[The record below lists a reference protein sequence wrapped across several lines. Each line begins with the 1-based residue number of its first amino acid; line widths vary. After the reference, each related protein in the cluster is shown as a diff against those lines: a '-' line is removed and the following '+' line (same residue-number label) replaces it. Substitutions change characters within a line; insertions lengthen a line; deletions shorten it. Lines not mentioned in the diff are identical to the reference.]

1 MRLRR
6 HYHADDAV
14 QSVYRALCAALLVVN
29 ENRQF
34 RHRGALLNY
43 LLKILRIRIATAGRK
58 AQFESLSDGQDLVS
72 EEPCD
77 LTDAKDLVTTVLER
91 FTERDQRLIL
101 LYGELSSETAVARA
115 MGCSRSTVRRVLERF
130 AILTRRLSGHSAIA
144 GKGGGPCRVGKPA
157 AGSPPVALH
166 DPGKKKTDNRPFAAY
181 TYLCGGD
188 GGTPAPAVVADFPV
202 PEDNGERVASGR
214 GDWHHAAKENAR

>member
-1 MRLRR
+1 MSHPDSEQHFLRRIGEGRPSAIGDLAAGKYGYHDRLLDSARQLIGARLRR

-29 ENRQF
+29 DNRQF
-34 RHRGALLNY
+34 HHRGALLNY

-130 AILTRRLSGHSAIA
+130 AILTRRLSGSSAIA
-144 GKGGGPCRVGKPA
+144 GKGGGPCRVGK
-157 AGSPPVALH
+157 
-166 DPGKKKTDNRPFAAY
+166 
-181 TYLCGGD
+181 
-188 GGTPAPAVVADFPV
+188 
-202 PEDNGERVASGR
+202 
-214 GDWHHAAKENAR
+214 